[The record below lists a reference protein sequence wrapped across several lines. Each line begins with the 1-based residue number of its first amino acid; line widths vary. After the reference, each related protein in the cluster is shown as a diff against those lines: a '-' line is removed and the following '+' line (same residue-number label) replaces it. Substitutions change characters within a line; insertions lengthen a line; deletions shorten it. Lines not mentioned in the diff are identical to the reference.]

1 MDVLLVILAAA
12 LLIMG
17 NSTWA
22 AYILLTYVVV
32 SMVFAI
38 FFGEQGWLKN

>member
-17 NSTWA
+17 NAVWA
-22 AYILLTYVVV
+22 AYILLSYVIV

-38 FFGEQGWLKN
+38 FFGGDGWQRN